1 MLIDFHV
8 HAFVDEIA
16 EKAVTKLMQT
26 ANIIAYADGTEKG
39 TREKLCEWG
48 VDYGVLLP
56 IATKPTQQTKIN
68 DWAVKINKDNFI
80 SFGTINPYADN
91 IAEECER
98 IKSLGLK
105 GVKIHPDYQGA
116 YLFEDGYMQMFRACE
131 ELGLPVSIHMGY
143 DPVSEYYRHAT
154 PNHLCEINDKFPKL
168 KLIGAHLA
176 GMYMW
181 EDVLRY
187 VAGRKNIW
195 FDTAYLDGFIDEKL
209 MAEIITKHGA
219 DRILFA
225 SDCPWQSSVM
235 DKELIERMPLNDEQK
250 EKIFWKNAA
259 ELLELSIE

>member
-105 GVKIHPDYQGA
+105 GVKIHPDYQGRIF
-116 YLFEDGYMQMFRACE
+116 LKTGICRC
-131 ELGLPVSIHMGY
+131 
-143 DPVSEYYRHAT
+143 SEPA
-154 PNHLCEINDKFPKL
+154 
-168 KLIGAHLA
+168 
-176 GMYMW
+176 
-181 EDVLRY
+181 
-187 VAGRKNIW
+187 KN
-195 FDTAYLDGFIDEKL
+195 
-209 MAEIITKHGA
+209 
-219 DRILFA
+219 
-225 SDCPWQSSVM
+225 SVCP
-235 DKELIERMPLNDEQK
+235 
-250 EKIFWKNAA
+250 
-259 ELLELSIE
+259 